1 MIATLKSSSTHNKAQ
16 AGRGLDR
23 QASKLAEWAAGV
35 YYMLP
40 ASLKL
45 FAAEPQTS
53 KGKYISGW
61 VRTLNLNGPVFICL
75 FVFVRSGVPAI

>member
-1 MIATLKSSSTHNKAQ
+1 
-16 AGRGLDR
+16 
-23 QASKLAEWAAGV
+23 
-35 YYMLP
+35 MLP
-40 ASLKL
+40 GSLKL

-75 FVFVRSGVPAI
+75 FVFVRSGVLAPSHGGLRNPSLKFWVGYMHSQLG